1 MTYEEVKN
9 LLKNIRGKQARLK
22 AVLSY
27 IIERRALIE
36 GVGAV
41 NYDKV
46 SVKSSPGNSTEERY
60 VREMDRLKDLQQRYD
75 VLHEDLCK
83 DDELIFELM
92 KALDAE
98 EYEVIL
104 NRYLRGLSPRKTA
117 KLMNYSEE
125 WVYLTQRT
133 AIEKMSKMKGLQ

>member
-22 AVLSY
+22 AVLAY
-27 IIERRALIE
+27 INERRALIE

-41 NYDKV
+41 NYEKV
-46 SVKSSPGNSTEERY
+46 SVKSSLGNSTEERY

-75 VLHEDLCK
+75 ILHEDLCK
-83 DDELIFELM
+83 DEELVFNLM
-92 KALDAE
+92 QRLTLT

-104 NRYLRGLSPRKTA
+104 NRYLKGLSVRKTSSI
-117 KLMNYSEE
+117 MNYQEGSIKQI
-125 WVYLTQRT
+125 TRR
-133 AIEKMSKMKGLQ
+133 AIKKMALI

>member
-27 IIERRALIE
+27 INERRALIE

-41 NYDKV
+41 NYEKV

-75 VLHEDLCK
+75 ILHEDLCK
-83 DDELIFELM
+83 DEELIFEL
-92 KALDAE
+92 LQRLSPT
-98 EYEVIL
+98 EYEVVM
-104 NRYLRGLSPRKTA
+104 NRYLRGLTIRQTA
-117 KLMNYSEE
+117 KLMNYQEDSIK
-125 WVYLTQRT
+125 QICRR
-133 AIEKMSKMKGLQ
+133 AIQKMIK